1 MIAGMKGQA
10 IHAGLS
16 RNDGGE
22 VMATVAKSSNRGSK
36 PGERRGGRIAGTPN
50 KLTKSVKE
58 AIEAA
63 FDKVGGADYLA
74 RMAEDQPVA
83 FMGLLG
89 KVLPAQINANVTGTE
104 KRTVI
109 LQFGVQDEPTEC

>member
-1 MIAGMKGQA
+1 MTK
-10 IHAGLS
+10 
-16 RNDGGE
+16 
-22 VMATVAKSSNRGSK
+22 VAKVSNRGSK
-36 PGERRGGRIAGTPN
+36 PGERRGGRKPGTPN

-63 FDKVGGADYLA
+63 FDQVGGSEYLA
-74 RMAEDQPVA
+74 RMAEEQPTA
-83 FMGLLG
+83 FMTLLG

-109 LQFGVQDEPTEC
+109 LQFGIQDSAEC